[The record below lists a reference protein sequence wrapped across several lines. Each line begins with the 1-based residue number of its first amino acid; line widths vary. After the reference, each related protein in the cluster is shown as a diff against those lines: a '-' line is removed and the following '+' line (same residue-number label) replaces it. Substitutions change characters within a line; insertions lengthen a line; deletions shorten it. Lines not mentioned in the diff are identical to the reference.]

1 MSRLLRS
8 STVLLATSTLMTV
21 AIPWSPAYAHGV
33 AGDRFFPS
41 TIATD
46 DPFVADEL
54 SLPTV
59 AHFKTAD
66 DPSARETDI
75 SAEWSKRLTQNLGV
89 SFSGGWT
96 QLDTPGQPRVRGF
109 QNFETSLMYQ
119 AVTSAR
125 HEAVVSLGVTGEWG
139 GTGSAAVGA
148 ESYGVVTPTLSFGKG
163 LGDLPRS
170 VSWLRPAAV
179 TGAIGYAVPT
189 RSTQL
194 VQDPDCPDCAL
205 ARQGIVRSVEWGVA
219 LEYSLRYLHD
229 QVKDLGLPNFV
240 NQLTPLVEV
249 AGSTPAANAYGAPT
263 TGTVSPGLL
272 WSGRSLQLGVEAQIP
287 INRASGRDVGVV
299 FQIHWFL
306 DDLFPRSLGRPLW

>member
-1 MSRLLRS
+1 MSRLFRS

-21 AIPWSPAYAHGV
+21 AAPWSPAYAHGV

-59 AHFKTAD
+59 AHFRTSD

-89 SFSGGWT
+89 SFNGGWT
-96 QLDTPGQPRVRGF
+96 QLDTSGQPRVRGF
-109 QNFETSLMYQ
+109 QNLETTVMYQ

-139 GTGSAAVGA
+139 GTGSTAVGA
-148 ESYGVVTPTLSFGKG
+148 ERFGVVKPTLSFGKG

-170 VSWLRPAAV
+170 VSWLRPAAL
-179 TGAIGYAVPT
+179 TGVVGYAIPT
-189 RSTQL
+189 QSTQL
-194 VQDPDCPDCAL
+194 VQDPDCPDCAP
-205 ARQGIVRSVEWGVA
+205 ARQGIARNVEWGVA
-219 LEYSLRYLHD
+219 LEYSLRYLHG
-229 QVKDLGLPNFV
+229 QVKDLGLPNFI
-240 NQLTPLVEV
+240 NQLTPLVEIT
-249 AGSTPAANAYGAPT
+249 GSTPVANTYGAAT
-263 TGTVSPGLL
+263 TGTVNPGLL

-287 INRASGRDVGVV
+287 MNRASGRDVGVV
-299 FQIHWFL
+299 FQVHWFL
-306 DDLFPRSLGRPLW
+306 DDLFPHSLGRPLW